1 MLLRR
6 IFKQGNSAVVTLP
19 MYLLAELGLEIGDYF
34 IVEGLGARGVLMTP
48 RTALEV
54 EARKLSHSN

>member
-6 IFKQGNSAVVTLP
+6 IFKQGNSAVVTIP

-34 IVEGLGARGVLMTP
+34 IIEGLGSRGVFMTP
-48 RTALEV
+48 RTAKEV
-54 EARKLSHSN
+54 EARRIGELQ